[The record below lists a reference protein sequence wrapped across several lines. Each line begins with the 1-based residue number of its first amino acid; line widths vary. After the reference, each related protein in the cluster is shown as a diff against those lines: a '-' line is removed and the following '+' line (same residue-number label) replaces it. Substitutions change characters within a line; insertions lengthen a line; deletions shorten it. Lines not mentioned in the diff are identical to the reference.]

1 MKFDM
6 HVMLWIVIDH
16 ELFDDFLELIMIGFE
31 LSLAV
36 DSYELSFAM
45 L

>member
-1 MKFDM
+1 M
-6 HVMLWIVIDH
+6 HVMLWILIDH
-16 ELFDDFLELIMIGFE
+16 DLFDDFLELFMVGFE

-36 DSYELSFAM
+36 DFYELSFVM